1 MDNEF
6 DKFLKQ
12 GSLIRLTSSSPVF
25 EGNLGYVGA
34 VFDDA
39 FDFDEVTNA
48 YEHFSNISDPA
59 ILKTHRVSLSDVKDI
74 TL

>member
-6 DKFLKQ
+6 GKFIKP
-12 GSLIRLTSSSPVF
+12 GNLIRLTSSNPVF
-25 EGNLGYVGA
+25 KGDLGYVGA

-59 ILKTHRVSLSDVKDI
+59 ILKTHRVNLSDVKDL